1 MWQYI
6 VRRLLLMIPTFFG
19 ITFVCFLVL
28 RMANVDPVASQMEMG
43 LQGGQVSQEAI
54 EHLRRIYHL
63 DKPWYEQYARLVVRL
78 TRPVCIDYLEEGQFT
93 SAWRP
98 MSRLACGNQ
107 SRISLDLGTSWR
119 DGRPIIEIIAEAL
132 PITVLLA
139 LLSLFIA
146 YSIAIPL
153 GIYSA
158 VRQYSVGDQI
168 STVVVFMLYSL
179 PKFWIGT
186 MLLIFFA
193 GGHYLDW
200 FPLQGWHSF
209 EGFEEMSLG
218 ERIGDVAWH
227 IVLPLVTLSY
237 NAFAALSRYMRTGML
252 EVIRQDYIRTARA
265 KGLSEKTVVFKHA
278 LRNSLIPIITMLGL
292 LLPFMVSGS
301 VVVEFIF
308 GIRGMGGV
316 ALEAIR
322 LPDYPLVIT
331 IVAFVSLLTMLGILI
346 SDILYGVV
354 DPRIS
359 YGKGS

>member
-6 VRRLLLMIPTFFG
+6 IRRLLLMVPTFFG
-19 ITFVCFLVL
+19 ITFACFLVL
-28 RMANVDPVASQMEMG
+28 RMADVDPVATQMEMG
-43 LQGGQVSQEAI
+43 LQGGQVSQEAM
-54 EHLRRIYHL
+54 EHLRKLYHL
-63 DKPWYEQYARLVVRL
+63 DRPWYEQYARLVGRL
-78 TRPVCIDYLEEGQFT
+78 TVPLCMDYSEEGI
-93 SAWRP
+93 SVAGWRLF
-98 MSRLACGNQ
+98 SRMACDEGA
-107 SRISLDLGTSWR
+107 RLTLDLGTSWR
-119 DGRPIIEIIAEAL
+119 DGRPIVEIVGEAL

-139 LLSLFIA
+139 TLSLLIA
-146 YSIAIPL
+146 YFIAIPL

-158 VRQYSVGDQI
+158 VRQYTVGDQI
-168 STVVVFMLYSL
+168 TTVIVFMLYSL
-179 PKFWIGT
+179 PRFWIGT

-193 GGHYLDW
+193 GGHYLEW

-209 EGFEEMSLG
+209 EGFDEMSLG
-218 ERIGDVAWH
+218 ERISDVAWH
-227 IVLPLVTLSY
+227 IVLPVVTLTF

-265 KGLSEKTVVFKHA
+265 KGLSEHMVVFKHA

-292 LLPFMVSGS
+292 LLPFVVSGS

-331 IVAFVSLLTMLGILI
+331 IVAFVSLLTMVGILL
-346 SDILYGVV
+346 SDIMYGVV

-359 YGKGS
+359 YGKEQ